1 MTIYSHVYIIT
12 RRKGEAIDLLDAHR
26 KLEHARK
33 QLADMRDEY
42 KAQGSRTMLTQSG
55 CCLRTQKGESV
66 IYYEI
71 NKMELK

>member
-1 MTIYSHVYIIT
+1 MTYCSHVYIVT
-12 RRKGEAIDLLDAHR
+12 RRKGEAVDLLDAHR

-33 QLADMRDEY
+33 QIAALRDEY
-42 KAQGSRTMLTQSG
+42 KAQGSRTVLTESG
-55 CCLRTQKGESV
+55 CCLRTQKGGSV